1 MTLYDLYLIAPQL
14 SMAGLG
20 ILVILAD
27 LVVSRKGWLSVLALV
42 GLAAPLGFIAL
53 HFYLPNGLHIAGAVN
68 LAEGSASDSL
78 TLMTG
83 FLPGSL
89 AVDRFSTFVNLLVVA
104 SLALVFLASVDY
116 VLKLPRLRGEFYGLM
131 LLSASGM
138 MLLASATE
146 LITIYVAL
154 ELTTLPLV
162 AIAAFL
168 PNAKSS
174 EAGMK
179 FLVVGAI
186 SSALTLYGMALL
198 YGFSGSTTLEGIAL
212 ALGGPLRDDVP
223 FGSYAVLVGIVVLT
237 VGIAFKL
244 SAVPSQMWVPD
255 VYEGAPIPMV
265 AFLSVAS
272 KAVAFA
278 LLLRFLYSGLLPY
291 YGDWGTLL
299 AILAAITM
307 TIGNLAALG
316 QSNIRRLLGYSTI
329 AHAGYLLVG
338 VAAVAQLGG
347 FGDWA
352 AVDSLAPSAGES
364 GSAVL
369 MLHSVREGSSAIDG
383 SFFTTFGPSSVL
395 FYLVAYAAANLTAF
409 FAILAIHSRIGSDL
423 IEDYGGVFR
432 RFPFLAVALAV
443 SLVALIGVP
452 PTGIFVGKIYLF
464 LAAVNSE
471 LAWLAIIGAV
481 NSVIS
486 AYYYVRI
493 VRIMFLAP
501 ESEAVSAVG
510 LGGIES
516 RGARVSPFTLVA
528 LALTLAATVL
538 LGILF
543 GPVVQAAEGAVSA
556 LPGILIQS

>member
-1 MTLYDLYLIAPQL
+1 MSLYDLYLIAPQL

-20 ILVILAD
+20 ILVIVAD
-27 LVVSRKGWLSVLALV
+27 LAVSRKGWLSVLALV
-42 GLAAPLGFIAL
+42 GLAAPLAFTL
-53 HFYLPNGLHIAGAVN
+53 LQLVELPNGILGVGADNLVPETGILH
-68 LAEGSASDSL
+68 GS
-78 TLMTG
+78 
-83 FLPGSL
+83 F
-89 AVDRFSTFVNLLVVA
+89 AVDRFGIFLNLLVVA

-116 VLKLPRLRGEFYGLM
+116 VLNLPRLRGEFYGLM

-168 PNAKSS
+168 PNSRSS

-179 FLVVGAI
+179 FLVIGAL

-212 ALGGPLRDDVP
+212 ALGGPARPEVP
-223 FGSYAVLVGIVVLT
+223 FGSYAVLVGIAVLT

-244 SAVPSQMWVPD
+244 SSVPSQMWAPD
-255 VYEGAPIPMV
+255 VYEGAPLPMV

-278 LLLRFLYSGLLPY
+278 LLLRFLYSGFLPFDA
-291 YGDWGTLL
+291 DWGMLL
-299 AILAAITM
+299 AILAAVSM
-307 TIGNLAALG
+307 TVGNLAALT
-316 QSNIRRLLGYSTI
+316 QSNIRRLLGYSAI

-338 VAAVAQLGG
+338 VAAVTQS
-347 FGDWA
+347 
-352 AVDSLAPSAGES
+352 VDPEVAGQS
-364 GSAVL
+364 Y
-369 MLHSVREGSSAIDG
+369 
-383 SFFTTFGPSSVL
+383 TTFGPSSVL

-423 IEDYGGVFR
+423 IEDYGGALR
-432 RFPFLAVALAV
+432 QFPFPAIALALA
-443 SLVALIGVP
+443 LVALIGVP

-464 LAAVNSE
+464 LAAMKSE
-471 LAWLAIIGAV
+471 LAWLALLGAV

-486 AYYYVRI
+486 AYYYIRVIR
-493 VRIMFLAP
+493 VMFLAP
-501 ESEAVSAVG
+501 ESEAVAAAGYGSPAEEADNGRISAYRLGLIALGLAAICTVVLGIAFEPALEAAESAV
-510 LGGIES
+510 
-516 RGARVSPFTLVA
+516 T
-528 LALTLAATVL
+528 
-538 LGILF
+538 
-543 GPVVQAAEGAVSA
+543 A
-556 LPGILIQS
+556 LPGIVAP